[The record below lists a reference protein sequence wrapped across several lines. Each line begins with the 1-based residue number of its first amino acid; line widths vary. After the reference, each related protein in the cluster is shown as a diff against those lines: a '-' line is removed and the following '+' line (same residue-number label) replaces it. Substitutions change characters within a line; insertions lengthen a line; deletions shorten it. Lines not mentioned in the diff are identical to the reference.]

1 MFVKIERLL
10 QILSRRIPFFRAI
23 SNEHSEI
30 HDGSKYDYV
39 PPSYWLLDR
48 SRGGAWGFNSETSP
62 GPAIPMLES
71 LRQFLPEDKLWPI
84 NEYWMVHADGEVCR
98 GGMLGTYRKA
108 LDARYGPPANLQD
121 FLAKSQVMAYEGE
134 RAMFEA
140 YGRNKYL
147 STGVIQWML
156 NNAWPSV
163 VWHLY
168 DFYLRPAGGY
178 YGTKKAC
185 EPLHIQYSYD
195 DDSVVVVNSLYRDFS
210 NLRVEA
216 ALFDLD
222 LKPRFSKSVIAN
234 IPSDSS
240 TRIFVIPKV
249 EGLTS
254 TYFVKLT
261 LRSAH
266 GEVESSNFY

>member
-23 SNEHSEI
+23 STEHSEI

-156 NNAWPSV
+156 NNAWPSMI
-163 VWHLY
+163 WHLFDSY
-168 DFYLRPAGGY
+168 MRPGGSY
-178 YGTKKAC
+178 FGAKKGC
-185 EPLHIQYSYD
+185 EPIHIQYSYD
-195 DDSVVVVNSLYRDFS
+195 DRSIAVVNSFYKDLPG
-210 NLRVEA
+210 LRA
-216 ALFDLD
+216 SAKIYNLD
-222 LKPRFSKSVIAN
+222 LTEKFSREATV
-234 IPSDSS
+234 D
-240 TRIFVIPKV
+240 V
-249 EGLTS
+249 
-254 TYFVKLT
+254 
-261 LRSAH
+261 
-266 GEVESSNFY
+266 